1 MSVFTLRLCV
11 DRLTAGGR
19 LGPLAAAHRVL
30 YARAGEV
37 VVEAGGTQ
45 VALGDDAAW
54 YGPGVCA
61 LTAGEQGAE
70 VLRYEVLS
78 EGAADDADGRVLLAQ
93 AVELDAAAAW
103 LIRCD
108 RVDFAPGAV
117 AMPHGHRGGG
127 IRCLIEGA
135 LTVQVGEHAARV
147 MRPGDAW
154 YESGREPVRADA
166 SPTEPTSFIRVALLP
181 AEIRGQSSI
190 WYVDPNAARI
200 TPRSYTV
207 FVDEPIQLG

>member
-1 MSVFTLRLCV
+1 MSVFMLRLCE

-19 LGPLAAAHRVL
+19 LGPLAAAQRVL
-30 YARAGEV
+30 YGRAGDV

-45 VALGDDAAW
+45 VTLAANAAW

-61 LTAGEQGAE
+61 LTAGDRGAE
-70 VLRYEVLS
+70 VLRYELLP
-78 EGAADDADGRVLLAQ
+78 ERAAGDADGPVLLAQ
-93 AVELDAAAAW
+93 TVELDPSAAW

-117 AMPHGHRGGG
+117 AMPHSHRGGG

-135 LTVQVGEHAARV
+135 LTVQVGAHPARV

-190 WYVDPNAARI
+190 WYVDPSAARI

-207 FVDEPIQLG
+207 FVDEPIQLD